1 MRNKIYACALTFAI
15 VWALYGRKALNV
27 PAGPGI
33 AFASGGIRRVMTRAA
48 YLRELAK
55 RGGAGAAEP
64 SGRFQGSGTV
74 GGGFAGGEVPRTFGT
89 FREFKADIGEYQD
102 PEITEVY

>member
-1 MRNKIYACALTFAI
+1 MKNNIYACVLTLAI

-55 RGGAGAAEP
+55 RKGAGAAEP
-64 SGRFQGSGTV
+64 TGRFRGSGTV
-74 GGGFAGGEVPRTFGT
+74 GGGFGGEVPRTFGT
-89 FREFKADIGEYQD
+89 FGEFKAGIGEYQD